1 MIIIYIIIYVI
12 SVFIPII
19 GLVKF
24 KSEQYELENAETIRD
39 YLDLALARI
48 TELES
53 FDLWFIFLPFFN
65 TLVSIMIT
73 IMVLSVLFYKKT
85 KKILWNKLKIL
96 LNNFLVKLK
105 ILWNKF
111 LDIKIHK
118 NKNK

>member
-24 KSEQYELENAETIRD
+24 TSEQHELENAETIRD
-39 YLDLALARI
+39 YLNLALDRI
-48 TELES
+48 AVLE
-53 FDLWFIFLPFFN
+53 FHEGWFIFFPFVN

-118 NKNK
+118 NK

>member
-1 MIIIYIIIYVI
+1 MIIINIIIYVI
-12 SVFIPII
+12 SVCIPII

-39 YLDLALARI
+39 YLGLALDRI
-48 TELES
+48 IELES
-53 FDLWFIFLPFFN
+53 FELLFIFLPFFN
-65 TLVSIMIT
+65 TLVSIIIT

-85 KKILWNKLKIL
+85 KKILWDKLKIL